1 MKQFMMAAACAA
13 MLAAGAAQADIKIGM
28 ITTLSG
34 GGASLGVD
42 IRDGFELAIKERGG
56 KLGGVP
62 ISLSV
67 VDDARKVENAKQAAT
82 RMIKK
87 DKVDILTGII
97 WSNITMAVVPGV
109 TREDV
114 IYISP
119 NSGPSAFAGARCD
132 KNFFNVAWQND
143 NLHEAGGQYL
153 TSQNVKRAYILAPNY
168 PGGKDALAGF
178 KRFYKGEIVG
188 EIYTKLGQTDY
199 AAELA
204 NLRAANPD
212 AVYFF
217 LPGGMGINFVKQ
229 YDQAGLKKDIDL
241 YGPAFSFDEGIL
253 KAVGKAALGVYN
265 TSQYTHDLD
274 NDANRAF
281 VASYM
286 DAFGK
291 RPSLYVSQGY
301 EAALVIDA
309 ALKAVGGDI
318 SDKDAFRAA
327 LKNAKFD
334 SVRGKFAFASNQ
346 FPIQDI
352 YVRQVVED
360 GEGVTNKTIAKVFT
374 DHANAFV
381 ADCKLGQ

>member
-1 MKQFMMAAACAA
+1 
-13 MLAAGAAQADIKIGM
+13 
-28 ITTLSG
+28 
-34 GGASLGVD
+34 
-42 IRDGFELAIKERGG
+42 
-56 KLGGVP
+56 
-62 ISLSV
+62 
-67 VDDARKVENAKQAAT
+67 
-82 RMIKK
+82 
-87 DKVDILTGII
+87 
-97 WSNITMAVVPGV
+97 
-109 TREDV
+109 
-114 IYISP
+114 
-119 NSGPSAFAGARCD
+119 
-132 KNFFNVAWQND
+132 VAWQND